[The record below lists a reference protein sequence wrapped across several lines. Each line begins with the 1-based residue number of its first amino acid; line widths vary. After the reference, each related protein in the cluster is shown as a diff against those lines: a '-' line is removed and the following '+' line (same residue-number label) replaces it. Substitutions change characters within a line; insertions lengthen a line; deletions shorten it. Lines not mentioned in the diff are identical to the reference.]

1 MAGAGLGPDRAT
13 ACFATLAV
21 ILAAGCTQRHESD
34 FARVE
39 QARGGALEAL
49 KARGAKFES
58 KTYPQGT
65 AWSINMSGLTVTD
78 EMLDQLM
85 MVGNITELNLSKSTV
100 TDVHMEG
107 VSKIGGK
114 FLMKLDL
121 SQTAVTDAGFEQF
134 MGKMGLLTNL
144 NLTGTKVT
152 PAAVERFKAMRL
164 SQPTLLEQ
172 SRRPTI
178 QL

>member
-1 MAGAGLGPDRAT
+1 MARARLGPDRAT
-13 ACFATLAV
+13 TCCAALAV
-21 ILAAGCTQRHESD
+21 ILATGCTQRHEND

-39 QARGGALEAL
+39 QARTGALDAL
-49 KARGAKFES
+49 KARGAKFET

-85 MVGNITELNLSKSTV
+85 MIGNITELNLSKSTI
-100 TDVHMEG
+100 TDDQMEG

-121 SQTAVTDAGFEQF
+121 SQTAVTDAGFEKF

-164 SQPTLLEQ
+164 NQPTLLEQ
-172 SRRPTI
+172 ARRPTV